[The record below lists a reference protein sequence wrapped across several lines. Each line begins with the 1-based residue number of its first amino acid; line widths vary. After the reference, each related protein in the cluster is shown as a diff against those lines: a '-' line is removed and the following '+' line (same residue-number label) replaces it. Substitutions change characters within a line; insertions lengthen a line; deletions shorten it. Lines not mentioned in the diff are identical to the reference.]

1 MSGRLTSRARL
12 PEWNRSPSK
21 RRLGAILKIVSKK
34 CYGYGFGWSIDAA
47 SVDASSD
54 PPA

>member
-1 MSGRLTSRARL
+1 MSGRLTSRAPT
-12 PEWNRSPSK
+12 PEWTPNKDDWKAS
-21 RRLGAILKIVSKK
+21 LKIVSKK